1 MKSIINPDNFSL
13 LLAFQLPLFVQDMFV
28 SQILLLLMAKFLYCV
43 CLWEGIMGVIIKI
56 DGMLFGRRGLF

>member
-13 LLAFQLPLFVQDMFV
+13 LLAFQLPLFVQYMFV
-28 SQILLLLMAKFLYCV
+28 SHLLLLLMAKFLYCV